1 MIELLTFLLLT
12 AIISFVHVTVTQTS
26 RHRNSLREITAY
38 FLSASGGM
46 LLLAAIIEAL
56 SLLFQY

>member
-1 MIELLTFLLLT
+1 MIDLLSFLLLT
-12 AIISFVHVTVTQTS
+12 AVISFVHVTVTQTS
-26 RHRNSLREITAY
+26 RHKTQLREVTAY

-46 LLLAAIIEAL
+46 LLLAALIEAL

>member
-26 RHRNSLREITAY
+26 RQKNPLREITAY

-46 LLLAAIIEAL
+46 LLLAAIIETL